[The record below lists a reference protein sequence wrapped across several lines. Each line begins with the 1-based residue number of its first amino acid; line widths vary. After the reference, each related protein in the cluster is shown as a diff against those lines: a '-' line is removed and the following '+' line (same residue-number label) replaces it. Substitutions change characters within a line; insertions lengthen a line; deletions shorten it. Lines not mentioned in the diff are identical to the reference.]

1 MRPVVKIVAASILC
15 LVLLLV
21 LSATSGPTR
30 SSTSNGNPIEASVTA
45 SARPALP
52 AVDQTFVVT
61 GENTGYFVVGGS
73 GTCPPEFNGA
83 LYEHGALAISL
94 KEPAENRMC
103 TMDYRLYAFDV
114 KLAKGSF
121 TGALRAFIVN
131 KNNVQELQ
139 VASE

>member
-1 MRPVVKIVAASILC
+1 MRPVVKIVAASVLS

-21 LSATSGPTR
+21 LSATSGPAHTG
-30 SSTSNGNPIEASVTA
+30 SSASGPIEASVAA
-45 SARPALP
+45 SKRQALP
-52 AVDQTFVVT
+52 TVDQTFVVT

-83 LYEHGALAISL
+83 LYQRGALAISL
-94 KEPAENRMC
+94 KEPTENRMC

-114 KLAKGSF
+114 KLDSGVF
-121 TGALRAFIVN
+121 NGNLRAFIVN
-131 KNNVQELQ
+131 GNNVQELQ